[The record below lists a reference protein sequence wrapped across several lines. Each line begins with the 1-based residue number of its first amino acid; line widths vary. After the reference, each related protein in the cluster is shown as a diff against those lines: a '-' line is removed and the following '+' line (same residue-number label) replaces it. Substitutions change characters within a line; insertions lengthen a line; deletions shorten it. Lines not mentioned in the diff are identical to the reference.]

1 MKSRL
6 DKLAAERARV
16 EQIIMKAV
24 ITIQRYSKGWITRR
38 KLKQVEELTR
48 QFERAKL
55 DEVMAQM

>member
-24 ITIQRYSKGWITRR
+24 ITIQRYAKGWITRR